1 MHKCPGST
9 AIDPWSTDKNEISG
23 PCVFLTI
30 ITLNVNEVIL
40 TIFCYWE
47 YVLGS
52 GLASWLTETERNR
65 HFGVCNAVVFSAP
78 GKTFHVGLTL
88 FKVPILSKKTVKCHM
103 KTEPRYKHTIK
114 NKLQACKRTRDF
126 RCRLNCAV
134 SVGHGADGGL
144 DFGDAASFVA
154 VLGQRS
160 SRGCVPSAGGHTF
173 SAFWLLWRS
182 GQASRHVLLQT
193 GSRPQRTGNEGTQ
206 KHCKFLKYHC
216 ERHK

>member
-1 MHKCPGST
+1 MHKCPGAK

-23 PCVFLTI
+23 SSVFLNI

-40 TIFCYWE
+40 TIFCFWE

-52 GLASWLTETERNR
+52 GLASWLTETEWNR
-65 HFGVCNAVVFSAP
+65 HFDVCNVVLFLAP

-88 FKVPILSKKTVKCHM
+88 LKVPILSSKVVNCHM
-103 KTEPRYKHTIK
+103 KTEPKYRHTMK
-114 NKLQACKRTRDF
+114 NKLQACKRTRGF

-144 DFGDAASFVA
+144 DFGDVASFA
-154 VLGQRS
+154 VLSQRS

-173 SAFWLLWRS
+173 SDFWLLWRS
-182 GQASRHVLLQT
+182 GQASRLPNVAADWESPT
-193 GSRPQRTGNEGTQ
+193 ENW
-206 KHCKFLKYHC
+206 
-216 ERHK
+216 